1 MAHTCS
7 ASSLRFNSLIFSP
20 NPNPNPSSVSDSLS
34 LSLLPSRSR
43 YSIFVFSVK
52 FIIIKPFIFIIIF
65 QIWSSSKFGSV
76 NLRTFRLFNYL
87 SIFFFWCLLML
98 YNNSICFG
106 FCLLLEKMFTNCYE
120 FEEFKNYSWL
130 WCWGD
135 ESNSFLSLVELFG
148 FVWIRIFHIRIKED
162 Q

>member
-87 SIFFFWCLLML
+87 SIFFFGAYWC
-98 YNNSICFG
+98 SIIIPFALGSVCFLRK
-106 FCLLLEKMFTNCYE
+106 CLQIVMNLRNLRTIRGCGAEETNQI
-120 FEEFKNYSWL
+120 
-130 WCWGD
+130 
-135 ESNSFLSLVELFG
+135 LVLA
-148 FVWIRIFHIRIKED
+148 
-162 Q
+162 